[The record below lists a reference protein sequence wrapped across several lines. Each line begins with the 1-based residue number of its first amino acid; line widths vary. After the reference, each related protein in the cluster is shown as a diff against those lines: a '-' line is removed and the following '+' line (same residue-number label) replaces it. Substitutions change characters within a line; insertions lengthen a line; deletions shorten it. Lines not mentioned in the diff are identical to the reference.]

1 MTAPRSGSRVYL
13 HIGAPKTG
21 TTYLQDRLSRNAR
34 SLARHGVHVPRS
46 SRRLRPDQS
55 HFKAAL
61 DLLGQDWGGPPG
73 HAKDG
78 WANLLRTIKAVN
90 RRHRVVV
97 SHEILAPASA
107 EVVQRVLDDLGDREV
122 HIVYSARDLGRQLP
136 AAWQEGIKQGRR
148 WSFKKSCREVLA
160 GRTMFGQSFDLPQ
173 VLETWG
179 ANLPPERLHVVT
191 VPHTGGDALW
201 LRYCEAFGI
210 NPRWAPKETD
220 RANESLG
227 VPEIQLLRMLNQ
239 RFDNE
244 TRRSQPYDRLIRG
257 MLGHQ
262 VLSGRGSA
270 PVRVSPKRYAAV
282 EERTDEIIEWLRRRQ
297 VDIIGDIDDLR
308 PRWPAAGTPRTNL
321 SDTATPEVLDAAM
334 VALEAMTHEAARRP
348 ASRLS
353 LSQRARSGM
362 ARLRGDL

>member
-21 TTYLQDRLSRNAR
+21 TTYLQDRLTRNAK

-61 DLLGQDWGGPPG
+61 DLLGQDWGGVPG
-73 HAKDG
+73 HAEDG
-78 WANLLRTIKAVN
+78 WPNLLRAIKAVN
-90 RRHRVVV
+90 RRHSVVI
-97 SHEILAPASA
+97 SHEILAPAPA
-107 EVVQRVLDDLGDREV
+107 EVVQRVMDDLADREV

-136 AAWQEGIKQGRR
+136 AAWQESVKQGRR
-148 WSFKKSCREVLA
+148 WSFKKSSREILA
-160 GRTMFGQSFDLPQ
+160 GRTMFGESFDLPQ

-179 ANLPPERLHVVT
+179 AHLPSERLHVVT

-227 VPEIQLLRMLNQ
+227 VPEVQLLRRLNE
-239 RFDNE
+239 RFDSA
-244 TRRSQPYDRLIRG
+244 TRRSEPYDRLIRG

-262 VLSGRGSA
+262 SLSGRGSQ

-282 EERTDEIIEWLRRRQ
+282 QRRTDAMIEWLESHQ
-297 VDIIGDIDDLR
+297 VHIIGDIDDLR
-308 PRWPAAGTPRTNL
+308 PRWPAAGTPRVNL
-321 SDTATPEVLDAAM
+321 SDTDTPEVLDAAM

-348 ASRLS
+348 LPRPTPA
-353 LSQRARSGM
+353 QRVRNGV